1 MNLFGKKKKDEP
13 APATPPPA
21 SANRARTANR
31 GSSVNGIPAQSRPGP
46 PSQGSQTGQQQ
57 QAGGQQAVQQ
67 QPPASAQVQ
76 QQQPPP
82 QQQQPPLSTTP
93 GPAAAAAT
101 AIQAHAQAQ
110 AQQQLQAQA
119 QGGQTGF
126 NLNMPNGSNI
136 SNVSNANLNNAPS
149 GNSPRSSNNNNSMD
163 LQQQQAQLQQQHL
176 QQQQQQQYY
185 NMQQPQQQYQ
195 PQDYQQQQ
203 QPQQMQY
210 NNNQL
215 DSDSLSLTSGMQQN
229 QMQLQSGSYGDSSM
243 LQQGGS
249 YNNNNDSML
258 QQAYS
263 GDNMLMSQS
272 INYQP
277 QQFQM
282 DPNLMNQ
289 QGGHNGMEN
298 GGGYDGGYGGMD
310 PLQQQQQQQYYQQQ
324 QQQHMANQQGG
335 GDMNQDGG
343 YGYDNN
349 VNALTS
355 GMLNLSAIE
364 GNDNN
369 SNNNNNHNNGMDN
382 NTNMNGNGNVNGNGN
397 INGNGNGHP
406 NDGNNNNNNN
416 NGNNNNSGDLPLS
429 ADIRVLQDQV
439 MSWKKSQ
446 ESAQAK
452 IRELRYTLTQKS
464 QENREIHQSYTQ
476 ASQDRLKLQEVVHK
490 REKEIDELRSKYL
503 NDVRQIRATDDDHS
517 TIEQRVRMLQAAI
530 LQLTKSS
537 AGDRAVNLKVEEVQN
552 LVKKRYKFGNNESY
566 ILNMFLEKYI
576 MDLLLQEVFNDPP
589 FYVGFQ
595 LAPQFSAIYNWMMEN
610 NFADQ
615 AVRFRQQVCYISA
628 KAPVALAFAAQEAQ
642 RIAKVFESKLEV
654 YYNVWNGQ
662 QKVLDLVT
670 KAIELSLTMR
680 SQHAEIKAQV
690 IPQDTKYDAEKMS
703 PAHKSKESG
712 SVRVCVMPCFIDS
725 NGVVVGKA
733 KVFCT

>member
-1 MNLFGKKKKDEP
+1 
-13 APATPPPA
+13 
-21 SANRARTANR
+21 
-31 GSSVNGIPAQSRPGP
+31 
-46 PSQGSQTGQQQ
+46 
-57 QAGGQQAVQQ
+57 
-67 QPPASAQVQ
+67 
-76 QQQPPP
+76 
-82 QQQQPPLSTTP
+82 
-93 GPAAAAAT
+93 
-101 AIQAHAQAQ
+101 
-110 AQQQLQAQA
+110 
-119 QGGQTGF
+119 
-126 NLNMPNGSNI
+126 
-136 SNVSNANLNNAPS
+136 
-149 GNSPRSSNNNNSMD
+149 
-163 LQQQQAQLQQQHL
+163 
-176 QQQQQQQYY
+176 
-185 NMQQPQQQYQ
+185 
-195 PQDYQQQQ
+195 
-203 QPQQMQY
+203 
-210 NNNQL
+210 
-215 DSDSLSLTSGMQQN
+215 MQQN
-229 QMQLQSGSYGDSSM
+229 QNQMQMQSGSYGDGSM

-263 GDNMLMSQS
+263 NDNMLMSQP
-272 INYQP
+272 INYQ
-277 QQFQM
+277 QQPFQM
-282 DPNLMNQ
+282 DNNSMNQQQ
-289 QGGHNGMEN
+289 QGGHSGMEN
-298 GGGYDGGYGGMD
+298 GGGYDGGYGGID
-310 PLQQQQQQQYYQQQ
+310 PQQQQQQQFYQQQQQ

-335 GDMNQDGG
+335 DMNQPDGG

-349 VNALTS
+349 INVLTS

-369 SNNNNNHNNGMDN
+369 NHNNHNGMDN
-382 NTNMNGNGNVNGNGN
+382 NNMNGNGNVNLNANGN
-397 INGNGNGHP
+397 MNGNGYP
-406 NDGNNNNNNN
+406 NDGNNNNNNG
-416 NGNNNNSGDLPLS
+416 GNNNNSGELALS
-429 ADIRVLQDQV
+429 SDIRVLQDQV

-446 ESAQAK
+446 ESSQAK

-476 ASQDRLKLQEVVHK
+476 ASQDRLKLQEIVHK

-552 LVKKRYKFGNNESY
+552 LVKKKYKFGNSESY

-576 MDLLLQEVFNDPP
+576 MDLLITEVFNDPP

-610 NFADQ
+610 NFVDQ
-615 AVRFRQQVCYISA
+615 AVRFRQQVCYLSA
-628 KAPVALAFAAQEAQ
+628 KAPVAQAFAAQEAQ
-642 RIAKVFESKLEV
+642 RIAKVFETKLEV

-680 SQHAEIKAQV
+680 SQNAEIKAQV
-690 IPQDTKYDAEKMS
+690 IPQDAKYDAEKMS